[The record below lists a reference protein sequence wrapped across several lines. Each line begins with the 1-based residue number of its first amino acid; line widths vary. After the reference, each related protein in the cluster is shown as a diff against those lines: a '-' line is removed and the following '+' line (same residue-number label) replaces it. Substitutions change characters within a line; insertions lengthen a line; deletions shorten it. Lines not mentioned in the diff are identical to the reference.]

1 MIVVSGILRTAL
13 RIASFAL
20 AALTL
25 TAAFGG
31 HIDPRIWAFPSIL
44 ALVYPYLAILT
55 LAVAVA
61 WLIARRWITAAIC
74 GGSLLFGSAALF
86 TNFPLGSPSEPEP
99 GEKTFTLLTFNIAH
113 GHDVRHRDQSTH
125 RTLRYIVGSGADVV
139 CTQELM
145 GMADE
150 GLPPIPQSL
159 RDSLNA
165 RYPYIVHA
173 PYTDQ
178 TVFSRFPLK
187 VEERDERTTAWPRRW
202 SRFTARIHGRDV
214 TLIVVH
220 LASYML
226 SREERQVISNVRG
239 PRSARRSVAEFKG
252 SVYGKLKAAY
262 RERADDADQL
272 RRQIEKTS
280 GPLLLCGDFNDVPA
294 SWTYRIVRGEDLMD
308 AYTQTGMGMMV
319 TYNLFNL
326 YFHIDQVFY
335 RPDGGLRALSTRKGD
350 IDSSD
355 HYPVLARFALSPP

>member
-1 MIVVSGILRTAL
+1 MIVVSGIFRTVLRV
-13 RIASFAL
+13 ASLAL

-44 ALVYPYLAILT
+44 ALVYPYLALT
-55 LAVAVA
+55 TLVVALA
-61 WLIARRWITAAIC
+61 WLIGRRWITAAIC
-74 GGSLLFGSAALF
+74 GSSLLLGSAALF
-86 TNFPLGSPSEPEP
+86 TNFPLGSSSEPEP
-99 GEKTFTLLTFNIAH
+99 GEKTFTVLTFNIAH
-113 GHDVRHRDQSTH
+113 GHDVRHRNQSTH
-125 RTLRYIVGSGADVV
+125 RTLRYIVNSGAEVV

-145 GMADE
+145 GMKDE
-150 GLPPIPQSL
+150 MLPAIPQSL
-159 RDSLNA
+159 LDSLYA
-165 RYPYIVHA
+165 RYPYIAHA
-173 PYTDQ
+173 RYTDQ
-178 TVFSRFPLK
+178 TIFSRFPLK
-187 VEERDERTTAWPRRW
+187 EEERDERETAWPRRW

-214 TLIVVH
+214 TLITVH

-226 SREERQVISNVRG
+226 SREERQVISSVRG

-262 RERADDADQL
+262 RERAEDADAL
-272 RRQIEKTS
+272 RLQIEKTS

-294 SWTYRIVRGEDLMD
+294 SWTYRTVRGEDLLD
-308 AYTQTGMGMMV
+308 AYTQTGLGMMV

-335 RPDGGLRALSTRKGD
+335 RPVGGLRSLSTSKGY

-355 HYPVLARFALSPP
+355 HYPVLARFALSSP